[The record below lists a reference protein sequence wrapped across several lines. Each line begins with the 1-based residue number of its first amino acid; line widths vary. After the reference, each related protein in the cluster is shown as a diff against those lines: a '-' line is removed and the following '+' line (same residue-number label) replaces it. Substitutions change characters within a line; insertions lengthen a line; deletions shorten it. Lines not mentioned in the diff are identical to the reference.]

1 MDRPFVVC
9 HMFASLDGKIDG
21 DFFAAPE
28 AKPALE
34 EYGKLRGFYGC
45 QATLYGTTTMAGGYS
60 DGFAPAQPECGGLP
74 REDWTAE
81 HDTDNY
87 IVSVDPK
94 GVLGWKSGYI
104 EKKGRPRAHVIEVL
118 TPQTS
123 PAYLSYLRKNR
134 VSYLFAGEEALDC
147 GQVLRKLKSRF
158 SISRL
163 MIAGGGTVN
172 WSFLREGLIDELS
185 LVVAP
190 VADGSPRQ
198 FPSSSRRI
206 FCPQE
211 NRRPFPSRLRTG
223 LRGTG
228 CGCGIPGEAVPG
240 GKRGAEA
247 ICCGPCSFYNRK
259 ERLWYEI
266 FRKKVA
272 GAAAGGRGC
281 RRVQRLRSV

>member
-104 EKKGRPRAHVIEVL
+104 EKKG
-118 TPQTS
+118 
-123 PAYLSYLRKNR
+123 
-134 VSYLFAGEEALDC
+134 G
-147 GQVLRKLKSRF
+147 
-158 SISRL
+158 
-163 MIAGGGTVN
+163 
-172 WSFLREGLIDELS
+172 
-185 LVVAP
+185 
-190 VADGSPRQ
+190 
-198 FPSSSRRI
+198 
-206 FCPQE
+206 
-211 NRRPFPSRLRTG
+211 
-223 LRGTG
+223 
-228 CGCGIPGEAVPG
+228 PGHM
-240 GKRGAEA
+240 
-247 ICCGPCSFYNRK
+247 
-259 ERLWYEI
+259 
-266 FRKKVA
+266 
-272 GAAAGGRGC
+272 
-281 RRVQRLRSV
+281 